1 MTQVLVVNSGS
12 SSVKYQVI
20 DLPSEQVVD
29 KGQRDRV
36 GIDGGD
42 FATHKEAIADIVAS
56 LPANVSLDLVGHR
69 VVHGGARFTRP
80 VLIDQDVISGIEKV
94 RALAPL
100 HNPANLEGIHAVTE
114 VMPQL
119 PQVAVFDTAFFS
131 TLSPAAYDYAL
142 PRDLVEKYGIRKYG
156 FHGTSHDYVTGELS
170 RLMPPSEKP
179 VRVVSFH
186 LGNGSS
192 VAAVRGGV
200 AVDTS
205 MGLTPLAGLVMG
217 TRSGDIDPSVVL
229 YLQREAGLSPEQVD
243 EVLNR
248 NSGLLG
254 LSGHSDMRDLYEHA
268 EHGDPDALHALDVW
282 TWRAKHYLGA
292 YLAQLGG
299 LDAIVFTGGIGEN
312 SPELRLSAVSDLEG
326 LGIHI
331 DESRN
336 KAESGEP
343 RLISA
348 DGSSVSLWVI
358 PTNEELH
365 IARIA
370 TRHCESARKKTDLR
384 P

>member
-36 GIDGGD
+36 GIEGGD
-42 FATHKEAIADIVAS
+42 FSAHREAIADIVNS
-56 LPANVSLDLVGHR
+56 LPTNVSLDLVGHR

-80 VLIDQDVISGIEKV
+80 VLIDQDVVSGIEEV
-94 RALAPL
+94 SALAPL
-100 HNPANLEGIHAVTE
+100 HNPANLEGINAVTE
-114 VMPQL
+114 VMPEL

-142 PRDLVEKYGIRKYG
+142 PRDVVEKYGIRKYG
-156 FHGTSHDYVTGELS
+156 FHGTSHDYVTGELV
-170 RLMPPSEKP
+170 RLMPTTAKP
-179 VRVVSFH
+179 LRVVSFH

-229 YLQREAGLSPEQVD
+229 YLQREAGLSPEEVD

-248 NSGLLG
+248 KSGLLG
-254 LSGHSDMRDLYEHA
+254 LSGHSDMRDLDEQA
-268 EHGDPDALHALDVW
+268 DHGNPDALHALDVW
-282 TWRAKHYLGA
+282 TWRARHYLGA
-292 YLAQLGG
+292 YLAHLGG

-312 SPELRLSAVSDLEG
+312 SPELRSRIVSGLDE
-326 LGIHI
+326 LGITM
-331 DESRN
+331 DEKENQASAR
-336 KAESGEP
+336 EP
-343 RLISA
+343 RSISA
-348 DGSSVSLWVI
+348 GNSAVSLWVI
-358 PTNEELH
+358 PTNEELY
-365 IARIA
+365 IARRA
-370 TRHCESARKKTDLR
+370 VDCVNSSSS
-384 P
+384 

>member
-20 DLPSEQVVD
+20 DLPSEQVID

-42 FATHKEAIADIVAS
+42 FPTHRAAIADIVAS

-69 VVHGGARFTRP
+69 VVHGGARFTEP
-80 VLIDQDVISGIEKV
+80 VVIDRDVILGIDEV
-94 RALAPL
+94 SALAPL

-114 VMPQL
+114 VMPEL

-142 PRDLVEKYGIRKYG
+142 PRDVVEKYGIRKYG
-156 FHGTSHDYVTGELS
+156 FHGTSHDYVTGEL
-170 RLMPPSEKP
+170 RGLMPPTKNP
-179 VRVVSFH
+179 LRVVSFH

-229 YLQREAGLSPEQVD
+229 YLQREAGLSLEEVD
-243 EVLNR
+243 ELLNR
-248 NSGLLG
+248 HSGLLG
-254 LSGHSDMRDLYEHA
+254 LSGHSDMRDLSEHA
-268 EHGDPDALHALDVW
+268 EQGDPDALHALDVW
-282 TWRAKHYLGA
+282 SWRAKHYLGA

-312 SPELRLSAVSDLEG
+312 SAALRARAVSGLEG
-326 LGIHI
+326 LGIEM
-331 DESRN
+331 DEQRN
-336 KAESGEP
+336 LAHSDRP
-343 RLISA
+343 RLVSTDDSA
-348 DGSSVSLWVI
+348 VSLWVI
-358 PTNEELH
+358 PTNEELY
-365 IARIA
+365 IARRA
-370 TRHCESARKKTDLR
+370 VECVNSSRS
-384 P
+384 

>member
-20 DLPSEQVVD
+20 DLPSEQVID

-69 VVHGGARFTRP
+69 VVHGGARFTEP
-80 VLIDQDVISGIEKV
+80 VVIDRDVILGIDEV
-94 RALAPL
+94 SALAPL

-114 VMPQL
+114 VMPEL

-142 PRDLVEKYGIRKYG
+142 PRDVVEKYGIRKYG
-156 FHGTSHDYVTGELS
+156 FHGTSHDYVTGEL
-170 RLMPPSEKP
+170 RGLMPPTKNP
-179 VRVVSFH
+179 LRVVSFH

-229 YLQREAGLSPEQVD
+229 YLQREAGLSLEEVD
-243 EVLNR
+243 ELLNR
-248 NSGLLG
+248 HSGLLG
-254 LSGHSDMRDLYEHA
+254 LSGHSDMRDLSEQA
-268 EHGDPDALHALDVW
+268 EQGDPDARHALDVW
-282 TWRAKHYLGA
+282 SWRAKHYLGA

-312 SPELRLSAVSDLEG
+312 SAALRARAVSGLEG
-326 LGIHI
+326 LGIEM
-331 DESRN
+331 DEQRN
-336 KAESGEP
+336 LAHSDRP
-343 RLISA
+343 RLVSTDDSA
-348 DGSSVSLWVI
+348 VSLWVI
-358 PTNEELH
+358 PTNEELY
-365 IARIA
+365 IARRA
-370 TRHCESARKKTDLR
+370 VECVNSSRS
-384 P
+384 

>member
-20 DLPSEQVVD
+20 DLPSEQVID

-42 FATHKEAIADIVAS
+42 FSTHKEAIADIVAS

-80 VLIDQDVISGIEKV
+80 VLIDQKVVSGIEEV
-94 RALAPL
+94 SALAPL

-131 TLSPAAYDYAL
+131 TLSPAAYEYAL
-142 PRDLVEKYGIRKYG
+142 PRDVVEKYGIRKYG
-156 FHGTSHDYVTGELS
+156 FHGTSHDYVTGEL
-170 RLMPPSEKP
+170 RKLMPPTENP
-179 VRVVSFH
+179 LRVVSFH

-192 VAAVRGGV
+192 VSAVRGGV
-200 AVDTS
+200 AIDTS

-243 EVLNR
+243 VLLNR

-254 LSGHSDMRDLYEHA
+254 LSGHSDMRDLSERA
-268 EHGDPDALHALDVW
+268 AHGDPDALHALDVW

-312 SPELRLSAVSDLEG
+312 SAALRARAVSDMEE

-331 DESRN
+331 DGGRNLAQSRD
-336 KAESGEP
+336 S
-343 RLISA
+343 RRISA
-348 DGSSVSLWVI
+348 DGSSVSVWVI
-358 PTNEELH
+358 PTNEELY
-365 IARIA
+365 IARRA
-370 TRHCESARKKTDLR
+370 VDCVNSSRS
-384 P
+384 

>member
-1 MTQVLVVNSGS
+1 MTQVWVVNSGS

-20 DLPSEQVVD
+20 DLPSERVID

-36 GIDGGD
+36 GIEGGD
-42 FATHKEAIADIVAS
+42 FASHKEAIADIVVS
-56 LPANVSLDLVGHR
+56 LPTSVSLELVGHR
-69 VVHGGARFTRP
+69 VVHGGARFTKP
-80 VLIDQDVISGIEKV
+80 ALIDQDVISGIEGV
-94 RALAPL
+94 SALAPL

-114 VMPQL
+114 VMPEL

-142 PRDLVEKYGIRKYG
+142 PRDVVEKYGIRKYG

-170 RLMPPSEKP
+170 RLMPPAKNP
-179 VRVVSFH
+179 LRVVSFH

-229 YLQREAGLSPEQVD
+229 YLQREAGLSVEEVD
-243 EVLNR
+243 VLLNR
-248 NSGLLG
+248 DSGLLG
-254 LSGHSDMRDLYEHA
+254 LSGHSDMRDLQQQA
-268 EHGDPDALHALDVW
+268 EQGDPDAVHALDVW

-312 SPELRLSAVSDLEG
+312 SAALRARVVSGLEE
-326 LGIHI
+326 LGIKM
-331 DESRN
+331 DDARNEAASRN
-336 KAESGEP
+336 SRCISTDSSG
-343 RLISA
+343 
-348 DGSSVSLWVI
+348 VSIWVI
-358 PTNEELH
+358 WTNEELR
-365 IARIA
+365 IARLA
-370 TRHCESARKKTDLR
+370 LGCLNKS
-384 P
+384 